1 MTDRPTRHR
10 IPPRMTQRSRSLR
23 RGSTYPERILWS
35 VLRNK
40 QLKGLQ
46 FRRQHAVGRY
56 VVDFYCPG
64 AKLVVEVDGESHT
77 GRAQQDAKRSAYL
90 EGRGLTVLR
99 LANDDVMGDLEAVA
113 KAILDAA
120 GVDTTAGKAPPSP
133 APPPEREGGMAGA
146 SRDSAHHAI
155 RARPRAGTPRLADS
169 YDWIV
174 KRRLVTLAIFLILG
188 G

>member
-40 QLKGLQ
+40 RLKGLH

-64 AKLVVEVDGESHT
+64 AK
-77 GRAQQDAKRSAYL
+77 
-90 EGRGLTVLR
+90 
-99 LANDDVMGDLEAVA
+99 
-113 KAILDAA
+113 
-120 GVDTTAGKAPPSP
+120 
-133 APPPEREGGMAGA
+133 
-146 SRDSAHHAI
+146 
-155 RARPRAGTPRLADS
+155 
-169 YDWIV
+169 
-174 KRRLVTLAIFLILG
+174 
-188 G
+188 